1 MLLVGHTLPRS
12 RFSSQ
17 VPHSFYESK
26 TFYLNP
32 SRGERDCTAI
42 LYPFCSQSFKEFQGA
57 HLLVKT
63 CIAVLFLSG
72 RQILTIADIDELSL
86 EVIEE
91 KRVYNLMDILR

>member
-1 MLLVGHTLPRS
+1 MLLIGHTLPRS

-42 LYPFCSQSFKEFQGA
+42 LYPYWPKSFKKFY
-57 HLLVKT
+57 
-63 CIAVLFLSG
+63 LFSTKIWL
-72 RQILTIADIDELSL
+72 D
-86 EVIEE
+86 
-91 KRVYNLMDILR
+91 RVEDVVC